1 VDKFPFE
8 ISDFKFE
15 IMNEK
20 NKQRRVIMSV
30 VYHTS
35 SQNFSRDVLS
45 SPVPVLVDFYADW
58 CGPCRML
65 APTLDK
71 LAVEFSGK
79 ARIVKVNV
87 DKEPELATRY
97 QISSIPALVFV
108 ADGKVV
114 AQSAGAASEVAL
126 RKALNQMTGA
136 AA

>member
-1 VDKFPFE
+1 
-8 ISDFKFE
+8 
-15 IMNEK
+15 
-20 NKQRRVIMSV
+20 MSV

-35 SQNFSRDVLS
+35 AENFSRDVLS

-87 DKEPELATRY
+87 DKEPELATQYRV
-97 QISSIPALVFV
+97 SSIPALMF
-108 ADGKVV
+108 
-114 AQSAGAASEVAL
+114 
-126 RKALNQMTGA
+126 
-136 AA
+136 